1 MSKIGVRHLTEDQL
15 CVAAVDQGGL
25 DQVQQR
31 HLQECPRC
39 RAGLSVLEQSLGAL
53 GRAARQA
60 APPMTRGV
68 DLSSAGRRAAPWTW
82 SLAGGLTAAA
92 AAAAIV
98 LTLWA
103 GGGPEVSPID
113 QEAFITQQGLAD
125 KNLQQEVARLVENP
139 LPGVAFELSGEEKVF
154 VTDEDFLEFVAP
166 PIPDEIGASKQE
178 WSVC

>member
-1 MSKIGVRHLTEDQL
+1 MSNSGVRHLTDSQL
-15 CVAAVDQGGL
+15 CSAAVDHDDL
-25 DQVQQR
+25 DPVQQR

-39 RAGLSVLEQSLGAL
+39 RAGLSVLEQSLRAL
-53 GRAARQA
+53 GSASRQA
-60 APPMTRGV
+60 APSMPRGV
-68 DLSSAGRRAAPWTW
+68 DLSPAVRRSAPWTW
-82 SLAGGLTAAA
+82 PLAGGLTAAA
-92 AAAAIV
+92 AAAVIV

-125 KNLQQEVARLVENP
+125 RNLQQEVTRLVENP
-139 LPGVAFELSGEEKVF
+139 LPSVAFELSGEERVF